1 MRGRA
6 LLQRVEEFARKE
18 ITLALPAA
26 QRAAS
31 HGVQAFLKKF
41 SEEYVNERKKLK
53 SGTGARSRF
62 GGQGRR

>member
-1 MRGRA
+1 M
-6 LLQRVEEFARKE
+6 QRVEEFARKE

-41 SEEYVNERKKLK
+41 SEEYANERKKLK
-53 SGTGARSRF
+53 SGAGERSPF

>member
-1 MRGRA
+1 VG
-6 LLQRVEEFARKE
+6 EFARKE
-18 ITLALPAA
+18 LTLALPAA

-41 SEEYVNERKKLK
+41 SEEYANERKKLK
-53 SGTGARSRF
+53 SGTGERPPF

>member
-6 LLQRVEEFARKE
+6 LWQRVSEFARKE
-18 ITLALPAA
+18 VTLALPAA

-41 SEEYVNERKKLK
+41 SEEYANERKKLK
-53 SGTGARSRF
+53 SGAGARARF
-62 GGQGRR
+62 GPHGRR

>member
-1 MRGRA
+1 M
-6 LLQRVEEFARKE
+6 QRVGELARKE
-18 ITLALPAA
+18 VTLALPAA

-41 SEEYVNERKKLK
+41 SEEYANERKKLK
-53 SGTGARSRF
+53 GSAGARSPF

>member
-6 LLQRVEEFARKE
+6 LLQRVGEFARKE
-18 ITLALPAA
+18 VTLALPAA

-31 HGVQAFLKKF
+31 HGLQAFLKKF
-41 SEEYVNERKKLK
+41 SEEYANERKKLK
-53 SGTGARSRF
+53 RGTGARSPF

>member
-6 LLQRVEEFARKE
+6 LLQRVGEFARKE
-18 ITLALPAA
+18 SALALPAA

-41 SEEYVNERKKLK
+41 SEEYANERKKLK
-53 SGTGARSRF
+53 SRTGARSGF
-62 GGQGRR
+62 GGQGRQ

>member
-1 MRGRA
+1 MRGRE
-6 LLQRVEEFARKE
+6 LLQRVGEFARKE

-26 QRAAS
+26 QRAAG

-41 SEEYVNERKKLK
+41 SEEYANERKKLK
-53 SGTGARSRF
+53 GDAGTRSWF

>member
-1 MRGRA
+1 M
-6 LLQRVEEFARKE
+6 QRVGEFARE
-18 ITLALPAA
+18 EVTLALPAA

>member
-41 SEEYVNERKKLK
+41 SEEYANERKKLK
-53 SGTGARSRF
+53 SSAGARSPF
-62 GGQGRR
+62 GGQGPR

>member
-1 MRGRA
+1 VRGRD
-6 LLQRVEEFARKE
+6 LLQRVGEFARKE
-18 ITLALPAA
+18 VTLALPAA

-41 SEEYVNERKKLK
+41 SEEYANERKKLK
-53 SGTGARSRF
+53 RGTGARSPF